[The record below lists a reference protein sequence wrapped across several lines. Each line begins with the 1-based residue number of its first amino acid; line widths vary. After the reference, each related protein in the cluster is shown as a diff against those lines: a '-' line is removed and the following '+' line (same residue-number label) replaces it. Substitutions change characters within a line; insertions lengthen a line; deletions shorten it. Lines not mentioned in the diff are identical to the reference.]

1 MSTYLISAGHGG
13 TDPGAVALG
22 RKEADIALAM
32 RSLVATRL
40 LELRH
45 TVLQDGGTGVNLP
58 LRDALKLIKGTDL
71 AVELHCNAA
80 ANHQATGVEVIA
92 PPALKLVAQRIAR
105 AIAGETGQRLRGQG
119 GWIDQT
125 QSQHHRLAWVQAG
138 GIIVEMVFITNP
150 ADMQTFMQRQDRVA
164 QAIAGAICA
173 YEVAA

>member
-22 RKEADIALAM
+22 RKEADIALTM
-32 RSLVATRL
+32 RELVASRL
-40 LELRH
+40 LEMRH
-45 TVLQDGGTGVNLP
+45 TVLQDGGQGVNLP
-58 LRDALKLIKGTDL
+58 LRDALKLIKGTSL
-71 AVELHCNAA
+71 AVELHCNAGLA
-80 ANHQATGVEVIA
+80 TATGVEVIA

-138 GIIVEMVFITNP
+138 GIIVEMVFVTN
-150 ADMQTFMQRQDRVA
+150 AGDMQTFLQRQDRVA